1 MKTIVFATDF
11 SESAFNAALYITLL
25 APNLNVQKII
35 LYHSYEI
42 ATVVSDVPL
51 DTPKTYEV
59 LRKESLDKL
68 QQLEDR
74 LSSITKDM
82 TFELVT
88 NELPLTLG
96 VNKLADQYKNVF
108 IAIGASGKTKWQ
120 QIFMGSNAIA
130 MARDSKYP
138 LFVIPKEASY
148 RRFNSIVYA
157 CDLKEVAK
165 TTPSNTIKNIAKDL
179 DVKLR
184 VVNIDHN
191 ESEHFNPDSIIEQ
204 YKLHELFED
213 ADTEFHYI
221 DNKDLINGILDFALE
236 HDAGLLI
243 MIGRNY
249 HFFEKLFHRSAS
261 KRMIELTKIPLLLLK
276 EI

>member
-11 SESAFNAALYITLL
+11 SESAFNAAQYITLL
-25 APNLNVQKII
+25 APNLNVQKVV

-59 LRKESLDKL
+59 LRKESHSKL
-68 QQLEDR
+68 QQLESS
-74 LSSITKDM
+74 LSSIAKDM

-138 LFVIPKEASY
+138 LLVIPKEASY
-148 RRFNSIVYA
+148 RPFNSIVYA

-165 TTPSNTIKNIAKDL
+165 TTPSHTIKSFVEDL
-179 DVKLR
+179 GVKLQ

-213 ADTEFHYI
+213 SDTEFHYI
-221 DNKDLINGILDFALE
+221 DDKDLINGILDFAIE
-236 HDAGLLI
+236 HNAGLLI

>member
-11 SESAFNAALYITLL
+11 SESAFNAAQYITLL
-25 APNLNVQKII
+25 AQNLNVQKIV

-59 LRKESLDKL
+59 LRKESHSKL
-68 QQLEDR
+68 QQLESR
-74 LSSITKDM
+74 LSNITKDM

-138 LFVIPKEASY
+138 LLVIPKEASY
-148 RRFNSIVYA
+148 RSFNSIIYA

-165 TTPSNTIKNIAKDL
+165 TTPSHTIKSFVKDL
-179 DVKLR
+179 GVKLQ

-204 YKLHELFED
+204 YKLHELFEGS
-213 ADTEFHYI
+213 DTEFHYI
-221 DNKDLINGILDFALE
+221 DDKDLINGILDFAIE
-236 HDAGLLI
+236 HNAGLLI